1 MVKRKPSKLFSP
13 LSRFTFFFVAVF
25 MLQTQSHVHVSS
37 PINVC
42 VFFFS
47 TIAQAGAS
55 GHRLLAL
62 QQRCVPTPFL
72 HCTCWVVRSLLVW
85 SLQPACLL
93 YLIHIYIYIHDYL
106 AVRA

>member
-13 LSRFTFFFVAVF
+13 LSRFTFFLLLYSCFK
-25 MLQTQSHVHVSS
+25 LSHMYTFPHLLMC
-37 PINVC
+37 VC
-42 VFFFS
+42 FFFS

>member
-42 VFFFS
+42 VFFF
-47 TIAQAGAS
+47 
-55 GHRLLAL
+55 
-62 QQRCVPTPFL
+62 
-72 HCTCWVVRSLLVW
+72 
-85 SLQPACLL
+85 
-93 YLIHIYIYIHDYL
+93 
-106 AVRA
+106 